1 MLAFF
6 IESGRML
13 ITDMSGSFQI
23 ARILHEV
30 IICATLRKGAVRLG
44 AVHVNVRMCVETREL
59 CLRQC

>member
-44 AVHVNVRMCVETREL
+44 WCRTCECQDVRRDS
-59 CLRQC
+59 